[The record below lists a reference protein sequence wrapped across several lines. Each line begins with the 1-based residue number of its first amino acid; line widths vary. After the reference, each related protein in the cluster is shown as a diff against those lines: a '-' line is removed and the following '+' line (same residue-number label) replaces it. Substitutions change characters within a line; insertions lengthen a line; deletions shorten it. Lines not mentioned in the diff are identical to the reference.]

1 VIVFGIRRWRSAFG
15 ATDFV
20 LFATVAVVWGSSFLP
35 LRLQLG
41 EVAPEVSG
49 VWRFAIASAVM
60 FGWLL
65 LAGHRIRFGAADHG
79 RFVVLGALL
88 FSFNFAS
95 AYYSGFYL
103 TSGLIAVVF
112 SLAAVINPF
121 LAATITWK
129 LPEPRV
135 LIGGFL
141 GVAGVAL
148 LFGPEIV
155 AVRAGSDAALGFAL
169 ALGATLFFCA
179 GNMFSAAYQ
188 RRGLPVLPANSW
200 GMLYGALWLAMFAVV
215 RGEPF
220 TIEWSARYVLSIVW
234 LALPST
240 VIGFAAYLTLLGRV
254 GAGRASYSTVLIPVV
269 ALAISTIFEAY
280 EWTLSAAIGVVLVLA
295 GNVVVLSVG
304 SVSTPK
310 AASRA

>member
-1 VIVFGIRRWRSAFG
+1 LFRFFRLRSALSP
-15 ATDFV
+15 ADFA
-20 LFATVAVVWGSSFLP
+20 LFATVALVWGSSFLP

-49 VWRFAIASAVM
+49 VWRFTIASAIM

-65 LAGHRIRFGAADHG
+65 VAGHRIRFGAADHA
-79 RFVVLGALL
+79 RFVLLGALL

-112 SLAAVINPF
+112 SLASVINPF
-121 LAATITWK
+121 FAAAISRRI
-129 LPEPRV
+129 PEPRV
-135 LIGGFL
+135 LIGAVL

-155 AVRAGSDAALGFAL
+155 AVQASSDTALGLAL
-169 ALGATLFFCA
+169 ALGATLFFCT

-188 RRGLPVLPANSW
+188 RRGVPVLSANTW
-200 GMLYGALWLAMFAVV
+200 GMLYGALWFAAIAVI
-215 RGEPF
+215 RHEPF
-220 TIEWSARYVLSIVW
+220 VVEWNARYVLSVSW
-234 LALPST
+234 LAIPST

-254 GAGRASYSTVLIPVV
+254 GAGRASYSTVLVPVV
-269 ALAISTIFEAY
+269 ALAVSTLFEGYA
-280 EWTLSAAIGVVLVLA
+280 WSLSAALGALLVLV
-295 GNVVVLSVG
+295 GNVVVLS
-304 SVSTPK
+304 
-310 AASRA
+310 AAPSSPAVPSRI